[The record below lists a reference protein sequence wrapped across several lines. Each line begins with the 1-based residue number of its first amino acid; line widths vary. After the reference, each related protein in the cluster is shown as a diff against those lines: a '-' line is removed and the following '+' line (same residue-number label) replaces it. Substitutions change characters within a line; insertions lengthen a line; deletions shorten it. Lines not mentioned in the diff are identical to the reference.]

1 MDLQVVAV
9 DDVGM
14 DRRAALLFVGLGFVW
29 GIPYLLIKVSVEELD
44 PAVLVLART
53 AIAALVLVP
62 IAAARGVLGPVLKH
76 WKIVAA
82 YAVIEI
88 AIPWVLLGHAEETL
102 PSATTGLLIAATP
115 LVGVGLAFATGRSEH
130 LGASGWAG
138 LLLGIAGVGALVGL
152 DVQGSDRLAVLM
164 ILVVAIGYATG
175 PLMISRTAMKD
186 ASGLG
191 VIAVSVAMVAIAYVP
206 IVAFGPGFP
215 TAMPSD
221 EVIASVVVLGL
232 VCTAAAFV
240 MLFALVGLIGPVRA
254 TAITYLNPAVAIVAG
269 AVFLS
274 ETITTWTLVG
284 FGLVIAGS
292 VLITRQPA
300 RVEGEFDAIP
310 VEPPVELGASDAAEP
325 AEPEP
330 EDARTRVA
338 AAA

>member
-1 MDLQVVAV
+1 MDLRVVVA
-9 DDVGM
+9 DHLHM
-14 DRRAALLFVGLGFVW
+14 DRRAALLFVALGFVW

-53 AIAALVLVP
+53 AIAALVLIPV
-62 IAAARGVLGPVLKH
+62 AAARGVLGPVLRH

-88 AIPWVLLGHAEETL
+88 AIPWVLLGHAEQTL

-115 LVGVGLAFATGRSEH
+115 LVGVGLAFATGRAEH
-130 LGASGWAG
+130 LGRTGWAG
-138 LLLGIAGVGALVGL
+138 LLLGIAGVAALVGL

-164 ILVVAIGYATG
+164 ILVVAIGYAVG
-175 PLMISRTAMKD
+175 PLMISRSAMKD
-186 ASGLG
+186 LSGLG
-191 VIAVSVAMVAIAYVP
+191 VIAVSVAMVAVGYLP
-206 IVAFGPGFP
+206 IVALGPGFP
-215 TAMPSD
+215 AAMPSGD
-221 EVIASVVVLGL
+221 VIASVIVLGL

-274 ETITTWTLVG
+274 EEITTWTLVG

-292 VLITRQPA
+292 FLITRRPA
-300 RVEGEFDAIP
+300 GSAPEVEVAP
-310 VEPPVELGASDAAEP
+310 VDVP
-325 AEPEP
+325 AELAMRGADESAS
-330 EDARTRVA
+330 ARERVPTA
-338 AAA
+338 A

>member
-1 MDLQVVAV
+1 MDLRVVVADHV
-9 DDVGM
+9 RM
-14 DRRAALLFVGLGFVW
+14 DRRAALLFVALGFVW

-62 IAAARGVLGPVLKH
+62 IAAARGVLGPVMRH
-76 WKIVAA
+76 WKLVAA

-88 AIPWVLLGHAEETL
+88 AIPWVLLGHAEQTL

-115 LVGVGLAFATGRSEH
+115 LVGVGLAFATGRSEQ

-138 LLLGIAGVGALVGL
+138 LFLGIAGVAALVGL

-164 ILVVAIGYATG
+164 LLVVAIGYATG
-175 PLMISRTAMKD
+175 PAMISRSAMKD
-186 ASGLG
+186 LSGLG

-206 IVAFGPGFP
+206 IVAVGPGFP

-240 MLFALVGLIGPVRA
+240 MLFALVNLIGPVRA

-274 ETITTWTLVG
+274 EEITTWTLIG

-292 VLITRQPA
+292 FLITRQPA
-300 RVEGEFDAIP
+300 GDGVDVEAVA
-310 VEPPVELGASDAAEP
+310 VEPPVELGAHAAAEDG
-325 AEPEP
+325 EVRE
-330 EDARTRVA
+330 RVA